1 MHTVSTYNLGLEQFW
16 QTHKKWITYLKI
28 VLAIFTI
35 GFILYKLLVAYQID
49 IKFKSFQFDFSLNNI
64 LFLVLAIALLFL
76 NWTLETIKWH
86 LLINQ
91 FEKISFWGALKAVF
105 SGVTLSIIT
114 PNQLGDFVGRIIHL
128 KTLNKYK
135 GSLVAVIGNTAQIL
149 VTAIFGMY
157 ALLAFLVKVDYG
169 IYLIWK
175 PIALFF
181 FVMHVVAFIGF
192 IRIDIVYKVLSRTK
206 FFYKIEKYVVVF
218 KSYSKSQLFKIFF
231 ISLIR
236 YSVYLAQYV
245 LLLYFFG
252 VQLGVLNSFMAVIAI
267 FCIQSIIPSF
277 ILIDIGLR
285 GVSALFIF
293 GELSNYNKEI
303 ELGVLLSAYSLWI
316 INMLVPSLFGLY
328 FILKHK
334 FIK

>member
-1 MHTVSTYNLGLEQFW
+1 MHTFNTINISLEQFW
-16 QTHKKWITYLKI
+16 QKHKQWILFLKI
-28 VLAIFTI
+28 VIAIFTI

-49 IKFKSFQFDFSLNNI
+49 TKFKSFQFNFSFSNSL
-64 LFLVLAIALLFL
+64 LLFCAIVL
-76 NWTLETIKWH
+76 LFVNWSLETFKWH

-91 FEKISFWGALKAVF
+91 FEKISFFNALKAVF

-114 PNQLGDFVGRIIHL
+114 PNQIGDFLGRIIHL

-135 GSLVAVIGNTAQIL
+135 GSLVAIIGNTSQVL

-157 ALLAFLVKVDYG
+157 ALLFFLAKVDYN
-169 IYLIWK
+169 IYLLKNTLIL
-175 PIALFF
+175 ILIVIHGFVFF
-181 FVMHVVAFIGF
+181 AF
-192 IRIDIVYKVLSRTK
+192 IRIDLIYQLLSK
-206 FFYKIEKYVVVF
+206 FKNFSKIEKYVVVF
-218 KSYSKSQLFKIFF
+218 KSYSKKKLFMLFLL
-231 ISLIR
+231 S
-236 YSVYLAQYV
+236 SVRFSVFVTQYI

-252 VQLGVLNSFMAVIAI
+252 VKIGLVNSAIAVVAI

-285 GVSALFIF
+285 GVSALFVF
-293 GELSNYNKEI
+293 GELSNFDKSI

-316 INMLVPSLFGLY
+316 INMLFPSLIGLY
-328 FILKHK
+328 YILKHK